1 MKNLFNNISE
11 SEKNRILEMH
21 SGKKN
26 VINETTLNES
36 FLINEGRMSEVFSKI
51 FGKFTHKEK
60 EKLSNDLEDNLGIT
74 SDSSKEEIEDKLRD
88 KFGDVKDPSTFKKI
102 VRTISNGVDDIT
114 TNFLSYA
121 LQVGLATQFIKY
133 FDYNIFA
140 YLAVVISW
148 YFTRFVAPGH
158 GPSGKGSKF
167 IRTMKDTDYKE
178 KGPGLKSF
186 DNDYYKQD
194 DEQEMNESGYEDL
207 KQQVNKRKDTS
218 TKVYK
223 ATENLSIIVGSII
236 KLFKFDLKRLS
247 AGEISLDRDLLRKSH
262 YLIIELNKLEELI
275 KSHRSR
281 DINNPLTSE
290 DLEFYDIDV
299 NDIMER
305 ASELSNI
312 IEDLKENTDYF
323 GDDGKWLAHAENLL
337 EKLAVT
343 LAKFVK

>member
-26 VINETTLNES
+26 VI
-36 FLINEGRMSEVFSKI
+36 
-51 FGKFTHKEK
+51 KEQH
-60 EKLSNDLEDNLGIT
+60 S
-74 SDSSKEEIEDKLRD
+74 
-88 KFGDVKDPSTFKKI
+88 
-102 VRTISNGVDDIT
+102 
-114 TNFLSYA
+114 
-121 LQVGLATQFIKY
+121 
-133 FDYNIFA
+133 
-140 YLAVVISW
+140 
-148 YFTRFVAPGH
+148 
-158 GPSGKGSKF
+158 
-167 IRTMKDTDYKE
+167 M
-178 KGPGLKSF
+178 
-186 DNDYYKQD
+186 
-194 DEQEMNESGYEDL
+194 EMDESGYEDL

-247 AGEISLDRDLLRKSH
+247 SGEISLDRDLLRKSH

-290 DLEFYDIDV
+290 DLDFYDIDV